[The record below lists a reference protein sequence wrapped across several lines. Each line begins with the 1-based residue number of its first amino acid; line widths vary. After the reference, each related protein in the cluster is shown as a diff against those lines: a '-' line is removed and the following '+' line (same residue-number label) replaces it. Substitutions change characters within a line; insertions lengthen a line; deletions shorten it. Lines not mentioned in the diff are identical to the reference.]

1 MYELLQEQ
9 IPVVFLGEI
18 LNLELGVLLHEGP
31 VLIVDSLGDL
41 RHGVQVLVKLL
52 LPLFEV
58 VTVLL
63 LPVVL
68 GFQLGLDLL

>member
-1 MYELLQEQ
+1 VYELLQEQ